1 MLFFSFTVKV
11 LTTLSKT
18 TEGRVS
24 NWHFCQD
31 GDKYFALRTSPA
43 VKVLG
48 AKNQDD
54 LRRLYRKYVSYGF
67 TKV

>member
-1 MLFFSFTVKV
+1 MLFVSLTVKV

-31 GDKYFALRTSPA
+31 SDKFFALRTSPA
-43 VKVLG
+43 VKVLP
-48 AKNQDD
+48 AKDQDD
-54 LRRLYRKYVSYGF
+54 LRRLYKKYVSYGF
-67 TKV
+67 EKV